1 MERILVTRFS
11 AMGDVAMVASVLSEF
26 QERHQDTEI
35 ILVSRAFFSPFF
47 DEIPRLVFHPFDPK
61 GPHRGVLGLIKL
73 YKELKVYQSNKLAD
87 LHNNLRSRFL
97 NFLFKNSG
105 YHVEVLN
112 KGRKEKKALT
122 RKRDKVFR
130 VLRHTSERY
139 ADVLRA
145 LGYPITLSHTMRKH
159 FRLIP
164 QGMTPILASAEKKV
178 GIAPFAQHPYKVFPL
193 NKMENV
199 IRSLSQAGVR
209 VLFFG
214 GGDRERQI
222 TEQWEK
228 DFPGSVS
235 LIGKYSLRD
244 ELDIIAHLDLM
255 ISMDSSGMHM
265 ASLMGIP
272 CLSIWGATHPY
283 AGFLGYGQAME
294 NCIQADHPS
303 RPSSVYG
310 NKPCLCD
317 GIEAINLVESE
328 SIVKLLL
335 KKLNL
340 E

>member
-1 MERILVTRFS
+1 
-11 AMGDVAMVASVLSEF
+11 
-26 QERHQDTEI
+26 
-35 ILVSRAFFSPFF
+35 
-47 DEIPRLVFHPFDPK
+47 
-61 GPHRGVLGLIKL
+61 
-73 YKELKVYQSNKLAD
+73 
-87 LHNNLRSRFL
+87 
-97 NFLFKNSG
+97 
-105 YHVEVLN
+105 
-112 KGRKEKKALT
+112 
-122 RKRDKVFR
+122 
-130 VLRHTSERY
+130 
-139 ADVLRA
+139 
-145 LGYPITLSHTMRKH
+145 
-159 FRLIP
+159 
-164 QGMTPILASAEKKV
+164 
-178 GIAPFAQHPYKVFPL
+178 
-193 NKMENV
+193 MENV

-235 LIGKYSLRD
+235 LIGKYSLRE

-255 ISMDSSGMHM
+255 VSMDSSGMHM

-335 KKLNL
+335 KKLNS